1 MPVMNARPAPQSNPD
16 ATAPAAPAAPPAP
29 RFDRKFIED
38 HNLLERYLEGKLP
51 VRGAR
56 DLENWCRNNP
66 GYLTELKLSERAQSS
81 LKLLEACGSPVDL
94 TEAQPPW
101 WKSVYVLIGMAALT
115 LLSLTAFWVL
125 LGKQVMLRNRL
136 EEARVVAAQGSLVQP
151 ASETSVTIT
160 PDRAPDMDRARI
172 VVSRSAPQ
180 LLDVHV
186 DLAYTQPSNAGVS
199 APSAQLLA
207 KKLMTFRMVVDKKGQ
222 GRALVINN
230 LLKDSNNQLR
240 LTLNSTGLSAGIYT
254 VRIEGMPFGGGSYP
268 VGWLLLEVK

>member
-1 MPVMNARPAPQSNPD
+1 MNARPAPQSNPD

-81 LKLLEACGSPVDL
+81 LKLLEACGSPVD
-94 TEAQPPW
+94 
-101 WKSVYVLIGMAALT
+101 LIGMAALT